1 MPSIYLTDF
10 VDFVARSGQPK
21 LTKVQELFT
30 RDDYH
35 PATDFYKP
43 LRDGLKA
50 HHRAGGTRAEV
61 PHLLPTLTTDA
72 KKQDSYKLRLASYAS
87 FWGRRDFT
95 WFEPLASS
103 WQHAD
108 LHVKVSPHL
117 GLRIDGVPHLIQ
129 VWFKDP
135 RLKDT
140 QVQLILSLLEL
151 QLGPRLP
158 AGAVLGVLQ
167 LSTGK
172 LHVAGPR
179 RPDLDLLLAGEADSF
194 LRIWDGLARR
204 AA

>member
-1 MPSIYLTDF
+1 MPTIYLTDF

-43 LRDGLKA
+43 LRDGLRT

-61 PHLLPTLTTDA
+61 LSLLPALTTDA
-72 KKQDSYKLRLASYAS
+72 KKQDNYTMRLASYHRFWGRHTIDWFEPTAS
-87 FWGRRDFT
+87 FW
-95 WFEPLASS
+95 S
-103 WQHAD
+103 HAG
-108 LHVKVSPHL
+108 LQVKVSPHL
-117 GLRIDGVPHLIQ
+117 GLLIDGQPHLIQ
-129 VWFKDP
+129 VWFKDD
-135 RLKDT
+135 RLKPG
-140 QVQLILSLLEL
+140 QVQLILSLLET
-151 QLGPRLP
+151 QLGASVP
-158 AGAVLGVLQ
+158 AGTTFGLLQ

-172 LHVAGPR
+172 LHLAATR

-194 LRIWDGLARR
+194 LRIWDGLEKR